1 MRVRASATSALTNC
15 VRPSLGFG
23 FGARFFL
30 EVERGNGQVRI
41 VYYSALIRM
50 NTLAT
55 KALAAG
61 SICAWEPMVSPA
73 GRPSPPRCA
82 VAGVTLTLSQY
93 ALRRPIFTSE
103 QPFAP
108 QPQRISK
115 QQMIESFQRDLSSF
129 IHCREGHERP
139 QARAW
144 PRDTS
149 GSDILIWYQ
158 QDVNVFKS
166 PIAKFVFEYVPH
178 RGKAGSVSLTRA
190 FALF

>member
-1 MRVRASATSALTNC
+1 MFDPRLPILGLWLWGKILLGGGEGKRTSTYRVLFGAYSHEHAC
-15 VRPSLGFG
+15 HKGFG
-23 FGARFFL
+23 GRQHMCLGAYGF
-30 EVERGNGQVRI
+30 
-41 VYYSALIRM
+41 S
-50 NTLAT
+50 
-55 KALAAG
+55 
-61 SICAWEPMVSPA
+61 S
-73 GRPSPPRCA
+73 RPSPPRPRCA
-82 VAGVTLTLSQY
+82 VAGVTHSHSVCAETAYL
-93 ALRRPIFTSE
+93 LRASSPLH
-103 QPFAP
+103 P

-129 IHCREGHERP
+129 IYCREGHERP